1 MREVFGEWYPTDDDD
16 EHRDFVTTARIAL
29 DANVLLDLYRISED
43 SREKILSQLERDAI
57 RPRLFLPYQ
66 AGLEYHRNRL
76 TVADEHADQYRK
88 ATSLVNGVMKNGAN
102 STLLRDLGDAVNNVQ
117 DREVVERLLDVVNK
131 AFREAAASVGRA
143 IDEERTQNIL
153 YSKRIHT
160 EDPIRDRIEKLFAD
174 AGQIGQRRTSTER
187 REWEDQARARL
198 AAAMPPGTGVDESKR
213 DGGIG
218 DPLIWMEMMDLA
230 RAVGQDVLFVS
241 NDMKADWRQIGADND
256 DLGPLPDLRR
266 EFADETGQRYHHVS
280 SATFLEGLN
289 KYLAADVDDEVID
302 EVKNARIYLSSEE
315 SKERGRSWY
324 LANGE
329 TFNTTLTSEAF
340 QKFLNGPDSP
350 ASKAFGEFLNGPGN
364 PASKA
369 FGEFLNGPGNPASK
383 AFGKFLLSRESQTDS
398 GERHE
403 GNEDDEAGGDD
414 EPGPG

>member
-1 MREVFGEWYPTDDDD
+1 MREVFGEWYPADDD

-29 DANVLLDLYRISED
+29 DANVLLDLYRISKD
-43 SREKILSQLERDAI
+43 SREKILSQLERDEI

-76 TVADEHADQYRK
+76 KVADEHADQYRK
-88 ATSLVNGVMKNGAN
+88 AASLITGVKKNGAN
-102 STLLRDLGDAVNNVQ
+102 STLLRDLGDAVNKVQ

-131 AFREAAASVGRA
+131 AFREAAASVDRA

-153 YSKRIHT
+153 YSRRIHA

-174 AGQIGQRRTSTER
+174 AGQIGGRRTSTER
-187 REWEDQARARL
+187 RAWEDQARARL
-198 AAAMPPGTGVDESKR
+198 AAAIPPGTGADESKR

-230 RAVGQDVLFVS
+230 RAVEQDVLFVS
-241 NDMKADWRQIGADND
+241 NDMKADWRQIGADKT

-266 EFADETGQRYHHVS
+266 EFADETDQRYHHVS
-280 SATFLEGLN
+280 SDAFLEDLN

-302 EVKNARIYLSSEE
+302 EVKNVRTYLASKTVLPEE
-315 SKERGRSWY
+315 SRTRLRSWY
-324 LANGE
+324 RTNAE
-329 TFNTTLTSEAF
+329 TFNTPLASEAF
-340 QKFLNGPDSP
+340 QNS
-350 ASKAFGEFLNGPGN
+350 LNGPGNPASRAFADFMNGPDN

-369 FGEFLNGPGNPASK
+369 FGEFL
-383 AFGKFLLSRESQTDS
+383 LSREGQTDS
-398 GERHE
+398 GERQE
-403 GNEDDEAGGDD
+403 GDEDDESERDG